1 MFGKELLKYKDC
13 LDVIFPCCS
22 LETTNVNIVS
32 SHIFKHL
39 NNCPINITYVVDP
52 MVVPTLGTPNKL

>member
-1 MFGKELLKYKDC
+1 MFEKKLLKYKDR
-13 LDVIFPCCS
+13 LDVIFPCCL

-32 SHIFKHL
+32 GHILKHL
-39 NNCPINITYVVDP
+39 SNCPINITYVVDP